1 MKSMKWLGAALVSVM
16 IFAGAHTAFAQQ
28 PSAEEA
34 AADKAAADT
43 PAPPPPPK
51 STSMDDLLKRVKAGW
66 NGERKENRDR
76 EAAFAKAQ
84 ADQQRLLNEANA
96 TRAALERRSEQL
108 ETQFEGNEL
117 ALASLEET
125 LTQRLGALGEL
136 FGVVRQV
143 AGDTRSQV
151 EGSLVSAQIPGREE
165 FLEELG
171 KNKSLPSIE
180 SLEKLWFVLHQEM
193 TELGK
198 VVRFPATV
206 VSIDG
211 EQSQRDVIRVGAF
224 NAISDGI
231 YLIYEDRKLQ
241 ELPKQ
246 PAGTYLDTVANF
258 ETATGDMATLA
269 LDPSR
274 GSILKVLIQTPGFW
288 ERITYGGNVGY
299 AIIVLGLMAGS
310 LAIIRWIIVYQTGRK
325 VTAQKKSSQVSDK
338 NPLGRVLGIYEAN
351 RTTDVETL
359 ELKLDEAIMRES
371 ASLDKMLWVVKV
383 VSVVA
388 PLMGLL
394 GTVTGMIR
402 TFQAITLFGT
412 GDPKMMASGISEAL
426 VTTMLGLYFAIPLV
440 LLHALVS
447 NTSKGVVE
455 ILEEQAAGLIAQRA
469 EQRDVS

>member
-1 MKSMKWLGAALVSVM
+1 MV
-16 IFAGAHTAFAQQ
+16 FAGVQSAFAQQ
-28 PSAEEA
+28 PTAEEA
-34 AADKAAADT
+34 AADAAAAT
-43 PAPPPPPK
+43 AGVPPPPPK
-51 STSMDDLLKRVKAGW
+51 STSMDALLKRVKAGW

-76 EAAFAKAQ
+76 ETAFAKAK
-84 ADQQRLLNEANA
+84 ADQQRLLKDAKA
-96 TRAALERRSEQL
+96 TRAALERRGEKLESE
-108 ETQFEGNEL
+108 FEGNEI
-117 ALASLEET
+117 ALTQLEET

-143 AGDTRSQV
+143 SGDTRSQL
-151 EGSLVSAQIPGREE
+151 EGSLVSAQIPGRED

-180 SLEKLWFVLHQEM
+180 SLEKLWFILHQEM
-193 TELGK
+193 TELGN
-198 VVRFPATV
+198 VTRFPATV
-206 VSIDG
+206 INIDG
-211 EQSQRDVIRVGAF
+211 DQNQRDVIRVGAF
-224 NAISDGI
+224 NALSDGV
-231 YLIYEDRKLQ
+231 YLIYEERKLQ

-246 PAGTYLDTVANF
+246 PAGTYLDTVGPF
-258 ETATGDMATLA
+258 ESSTAGMATLA

-274 GSILKVLIQTPGFW
+274 GSILKVLIQTPGFV
-288 ERITYGGNVGY
+288 ERIKFGGKVGY
-299 AIIVLGLMAGS
+299 TIIVLGLLAGF
-310 LAIIRWIIVYQTGRK
+310 LAIVRWAVVFLTGRK
-325 VTAQKKSSQVSDK
+325 VAAQKKSDQVSDG

-351 RTTDVETL
+351 RATDVETL

-371 ASLDKMLWVVKV
+371 ASLDKMLWAVKV

-426 VTTMLGLYFAIPLV
+426 VTTMLGLYVAIPLV

-447 NTSKGVVE
+447 NTAKGVVE
-455 ILEEQAAGLIAQRA
+455 VLEEQAAGLIARRA
-469 EQRDVS
+469 EQRDAT